1 LITSSVE
8 EALVELYDD
17 VGGPVSGV
25 ALASVGSLARRE
37 LGPRSDLDLVLLHD
51 PRHVGG
57 KQQPTVQALA
67 DKLWYPLWDAGVKL
81 DHSVRTPAE
90 CAEVAGRELSAGV
103 GLLDLRVVAGDA
115 ELVSTARTS
124 LLNAWRGNARKRL
137 PELLSSLDERLRIAG
152 DAAYLLEPDL
162 KEARGGLRD
171 MIMLRALAASWITDR
186 PHSGI
191 EEPYQRLLDVRDALH
206 VTSGRAV
213 DRLLAAEVGDVA
225 DLMGFTDTDALRR
238 DVSMAARRIGHAV
251 YVTSRAARQVLPQ
264 RRVLSFARRERRPE
278 LVRAGHGLIIH
289 AGEVGLDKNT
299 DPAGRYVGLH
309 AGALAA
315 ERGIVLSPVTV
326 ANLTQHAPAIDGPWP
341 EEAREALL
349 RMLATGEQVLP
360 VWEDLDLSGIIA
372 RWIPAWQLISARPQH
387 NPVHLYTVD
396 RHSIQTVAE
405 VQGGLTQV
413 ERPDLLLLACLF
425 HDIGKGANGGVRHAA
440 VGAPI
445 ARDLVERLGVDGE
458 DADLVERLV
467 REHLTLVDLAT
478 RRDHADPA
486 TVDALVAAVDGRAE
500 VLSLLRL
507 LTEADARAAGP
518 AAWTPW
524 RAQLI
529 NDLTNTVDGLL
540 VGEPLDPHGSEFVD
554 LGLAR
559 SVQVDGVPR
568 VRLESKPGGSQ
579 LLIAATDRLGL
590 FSDTAGLL
598 VSHGISVRSA
608 VLHTVVGI
616 AVNTWRIDKVSVQE
630 LPDLAFLVK
639 ELQRLQ
645 AGDSAMLESLRRREA
660 KAQSR
665 RTAEPHV
672 AIVPNASGTAAVVEV
687 RTADRSGLLYALGQ
701 ALTTAGLSIRS
712 AHISTL
718 AGQAI
723 DTFYLTERD
732 GSLPPSERA
741 VEAVRALSAAAGTP
755 SQSGAGPA
763 EPGQTPSGQ
772 TPSA

>member
-1 LITSSVE
+1 MITSCVE
-8 EALVELYDD
+8 TALVELYADA
-17 VGGPVSGV
+17 GGPASGV

-51 PRHVGG
+51 GRQAGG
-57 KQQPTVQALA
+57 VQALA

-90 CAEVAGRELSAGV
+90 CADVAGRELSAGV
-103 GLLDLRVVAGDA
+103 GLLDLRVLAGDA
-115 ELVSTARTS
+115 QLVGTARTA
-124 LLNAWRGNARKRL
+124 LLNAWRNNARKRL
-137 PELLSSLDERLRIAG
+137 PELLASLDDRLRVAG

-171 MIMLRALAASWITDR
+171 MIMLRALAATWLTDR
-186 PHSGI
+186 PHSGV

-225 DLMGFTDTDALRR
+225 DLMGFADTDALRR
-238 DVSMAARRIGHAV
+238 EVSMAARRIGHAV
-251 YVTSRAARQVLPQ
+251 YLTGRAARQVLPQ

-278 LVRAGHGLIIH
+278 LIRAEHGLIIH

-299 DPAGRYVGLH
+299 DPASPYVGLH

-326 ANLTQHAPAIDGPWP
+326 ANLTEHAPAIDAPWP
-341 EEAREALL
+341 DEAREALL

-360 VWEDLDLSGIIA
+360 VWEDLDLSGIVA
-372 RWIPAWQLISARPQH
+372 RWIPAWELISARPQH

-405 VQGGLTQV
+405 VQRGLTQV

-425 HDIGKGANGGVRHAA
+425 HDIGKGANGGVHHAA

-445 ARDLVERLGVDGE
+445 ARELVEQLGIVGE

-467 REHLTLVDLAT
+467 REHLTLVELAT
-478 RRDHADPA
+478 RRDHTDSA
-486 TVDALVAAVDGRAE
+486 TVDALVGAVDGRAE

-529 NDLTNTVDGLL
+529 NDLADTVDGLL
-540 VGEPLDPHGSEFVD
+540 VGEPLDPHSSEFVD

-559 SVQVDGVPR
+559 SVQVDQIPR
-568 VRLESKPGGSQ
+568 IRLESKPGGSQ
-579 LLIAATDRLGL
+579 LVIAAPDRVGL
-590 FSDTAGLL
+590 FCDTAGLL
-598 VSHGISVRSA
+598 LAHGIAVRSA
-608 VLHTVVGI
+608 VLHTVEAV
-616 AVNTWRIDKVSVQE
+616 AVNTWRIDKLSAQE
-630 LPDLAFLVK
+630 IPDLAFLIK

-645 AGDSAMLESLRRREA
+645 AGDSAMLGAVRRREA

-665 RTAEPHV
+665 RSGEPHI
-672 AIVPNASGTAAVVEV
+672 AILPEASSTAVVVEV

-701 ALTTAGLSIRS
+701 ALATAGLSIRS

-723 DTFYLTERD
+723 DTFYLTEPD
-732 GSLPPSERA
+732 GSLPRGGRA
-741 VEAVRALSAAAGTP
+741 EEAVRSLRAAAGARDLPGTDGPNQAAPNESDP
-755 SQSGAGPA
+755 STSR
-763 EPGQTPSGQ
+763 TSH
-772 TPSA
+772 